1 MALSSA
7 MQLLLIL
14 LNLPQK
20 AFFLPVY
27 AFSSLLF
34 PLGSFSEF
42 PSLCQN
48 DHLIT
53 DVVPITP
60 IMVISLY
67 YFFFITPWDMLGN
80 LCSLTRD
87 QSCTPALEAHGFKHW
102 TPRKVPVTSD
112 SWPDSPCVGTA
123 WESGSEACSISLE

>member
-1 MALSSA
+1 

-27 AFSSLLF
+27 TFSSLLF

-67 YFFFITPWDMLGN
+67 YFFYHTLGHVGESLFPN
-80 LCSLTRD
+80 QGSKLHPCSGGTR
-87 QSCTPALEAHGFKHW
+87 F
-102 TPRKVPVTSD
+102 
-112 SWPDSPCVGTA
+112 
-123 WESGSEACSISLE
+123 

>member
-1 MALSSA
+1 

-14 LNLPQK
+14 LNLPRK

-67 YFFFITPWDMLGN
+67 YFFLPNLGT
-80 LCSLTRD
+80 CWGIS
-87 QSCTPALEAHGFKHW
+87 
-102 TPRKVPVTSD
+102 VPQPGIKAAPLLWRYTVLSTGLPGKSQ
-112 SWPDSPCVGTA
+112 
-123 WESGSEACSISLE
+123 